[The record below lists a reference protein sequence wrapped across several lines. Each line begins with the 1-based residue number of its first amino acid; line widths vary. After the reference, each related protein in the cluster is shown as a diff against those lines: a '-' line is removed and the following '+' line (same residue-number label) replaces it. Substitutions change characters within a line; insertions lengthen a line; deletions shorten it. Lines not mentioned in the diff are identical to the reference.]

1 MAAVT
6 QAEAHA
12 AVMNIVGNFPSGT
25 DNDDFYIR
33 KTAFLKAIGSGIDFH
48 RTCAQHALSVMD
60 TKMKT
65 PDQVVALAMLAF
77 TP

>member
-1 MAAVT
+1 MT

-12 AVMNIVGNFPSGT
+12 AVMNIVGNFPSGVN
-25 DNDDFYIR
+25 NDVFYTR
-33 KTAFLKAIGSGIDFH
+33 KTAFMKAIGSGIDFH
-48 RTCAQHALSVMD
+48 RTCAQHALYVMERD
-60 TKMKT
+60 LKT